1 MKRIAKIVGIIIFYC
16 ALCCNVSVADAA
28 TFDDI
33 NQSSVFLNQQGRST
47 CTLVSSAMMMRRAA
61 ILQGNGNWSSI
72 TESSLKGSAWASGAG
87 LKWSFSYAGISVGS
101 AKLPTGAA
109 NKNIL
114 INLLAEH
121 PEGIVLHYKGA
132 PHAVLLTD
140 YTDGIFYCSDP
151 LPSRPTER
159 IPLSRAY
166 KVTVQNATRYWYVTS
181 PKCYISEVA
190 RVSEPTGYNISI
202 NNTLFTI
209 KQNISV
215 TINPYEN
222 NVENYTFVILKN
234 GLWYKTIDNGS
245 ANTLTYNINE
255 AGNYQI
261 YGIIRNQG
269 GTFSGAIDNGGL
281 SFEVTDQIL
290 TGFNFG
296 TNADESGFDAS
307 KGITFN
313 IFVHNNIEVTDYK
326 YEIYKKIGSQYE
338 YYTTVD
344 NGLSSTYH
352 FQEPAGEY
360 RVKIIVSNRVSQ
372 VSNEVN
378 LKAVSDSVSGV
389 SIEYDKDE
397 FKNFVFG
404 KIKNMRLRAN
414 VQPDTALN
422 KKVVW
427 KSSDTSVI
435 KIDDAGNIQSISN
448 GFSLIT
454 VCTEDGNYIHSV
466 PIKVNSLGIIY
477 GDISGDGAIT
487 VTDVAELVN
496 YIYSNDRELSDIQ
509 KKVMDL
515 DGNGIVDSY
524 DQELSINYLLD
535 VNYIFPVESMINN
548 ISINQLPYK
557 TQYSVGEKIDLSG
570 LKLSVQ
576 YNSGKTAIVS
586 DNYTYSGN
594 TNSVGK
600 QRIVISYCEDDITK
614 QVYFD
619 INIIKKKQKVIGTKE
634 YKKIYGDD
642 DFYLDTKL
650 IEGDGK
656 VSYTSS
662 DSEVAEVGED
672 GKIKIKTAGSTIIKV
687 NYSETEKYEDT
698 IYEVKVNV
706 DKKVQTI
713 SGTSIYTKNNN
724 DAQFDLDV
732 LVNEGDGKLTYRV
745 SDDSIAKVN
754 LDGKVQ
760 ILKEGKV
767 LILVTVSET
776 KNYKEGEFT
785 VVLEIVKKENENKPI
800 SSPDVKST
808 LVPKDT
814 QIPEI
819 TTTPPPKI
827 TTTPLPEI
835 TDKSDIDILPE
846 NTTPPQK
853 TQLPSKTKEPKVTAI
868 PAKTI
873 EPQKTQTPI
882 KEPHSTVTPFSLKRR
897 GDKLTD
903 SFTKNNYVVKKSGQI
918 INEKVIGA
926 EVEFV
931 GNKSKLSKIVIP
943 DNVTIGDIKYSVVSV
958 KGDALKNNQKV
969 ARLVVGKNVSII
981 GKQAFYKCKKMK
993 NIIIKTSKLT
1003 EKNVGK
1009 DAFAKINAKVTVK
1022 VPKKKLK
1029 EYKNILGKKGILKDA
1044 KYKY

>member
-1 MKRIAKIVGIIIFYC
+1 MKRIVKIVGIIIFYF
-16 ALCCNVSVADAA
+16 ALCGNVSIADAA

-166 KVTVQNATRYWYVTS
+166 KVTIQNATRYWYVTS

-222 NVENYTFVILKN
+222 NVDNYTFVILKN

-245 ANTLTYNINE
+245 SNTLNYNIKE
-255 AGNYQI
+255 AGNYQV

-307 KGITFN
+307 KGITFD

-326 YEIYKKIGSQYE
+326 YEIYKKVDSKYE

-372 VSNEVN
+372 VSNEVY
-378 LKAVSDSVSGV
+378 LKAVSYSVLGV
-389 SIEYDKDE
+389 SIDYDKDE

-404 KIKNMRLRAN
+404 KIKNMRLKAN
-414 VQPDTALN
+414 VEPDNALN
-422 KKVVW
+422 KKVTW
-427 KSSDTSVI
+427 KSSDLDVI
-435 KIDDAGNIQSISN
+435 KIDNNGNIQCVGN

-454 VCTEDGNYIHSV
+454 VCTQDGSYIDSI
-466 PIKVNSLGIIY
+466 PIKINSLGIIY
-477 GDISGDGAIT
+477 GDVSGDGAIT

-496 YIYSNDRELSDIQ
+496 YIHSNDRELSDIQ

-557 TQYSVGEKIDLSG
+557 TQYNVGEKIDLSG
-570 LKLSVQ
+570 LKLNVQ
-576 YNSGKTAIVS
+576 YNSGKNAIVS

-600 QRIVISYCEDDITK
+600 QKVTVSYCEDDITK
-614 QVYFD
+614 QVSFD
-619 INIIKKKQKVIGTKE
+619 INVIKSQQKVSGTKE
-634 YKKIYGDD
+634 YKKTYGDD
-642 DFYLDTKL
+642 DFYLDTRL

-656 VSYTSS
+656 ASYTSS
-662 DSEVAEVGED
+662 DNKVAEVDKNGKV
-672 GKIKIKTAGSTIIKV
+672 KIKAAGSTIIKV
-687 NYSETEKYEDT
+687 NYSETKKYEGA

-713 SGTSIYTKNNN
+713 SGTSIYRKNT
-724 DAQFDLDV
+724 DDSQFNLDV
-732 LVNEGDGKLTYRV
+732 LVSEGDGKLTYRV

-785 VVLEIVKKENENKPI
+785 VVLEIVKKENENKPT

-808 LVPKDT
+808 SVPKFT
-814 QIPEI
+814 QTPEI
-819 TTTPPPKI
+819 I
-827 TTTPLPEI
+827 TTLKPEI
-835 TDKSDIDILPE
+835 TDEPDIDILPE
-846 NTTPPQK
+846 NTTMPQK
-853 TQLPSKTKEPKVTAI
+853 TQSPSRTKKPEATAI

-873 EPQKTQTPI
+873 DPQKTETPI
-882 KEPHSTVTPFSLKRR
+882 KEQPHATVTPFSLKRK

-903 SFTKNNYVVKKSGQI
+903 SFTKNNYIIKKSGQI
-918 INEKVIGA
+918 VNENVIGA

-931 GNKSKLSKIVIP
+931 GNKSKSSKIVIP
-943 DNVTIGDIKYSVVSV
+943 DNVTIGNIKYSVVSV
-958 KGDALKNNQKV
+958 KGGALKNNQKV

-981 GKQAFYKCKKMK
+981 GKQAFYKCKKIK

-1003 EKNVGK
+1003 EKNVRK
-1009 DAFAKINAKVTVK
+1009 DAFAKINAKVIVK

-1029 EYKNILGKKGILKDA
+1029 EYKNILSKKGILKGA